1 MSLSIKNLSVNVQES
16 EIIHDISFVIN
27 PGEVHVLMGPNG
39 SGKSTLAN
47 TLAGH
52 PKYAVSVGSI
62 MINDIDITT
71 AKPHERVKNGLL
83 LSMQHTPAIEG
94 VSVTQMLRVAKQSL
108 TGNQLNPVTF
118 HKELVEKAK
127 ALAIDPSFLTRS
139 VNVGFSGGEKK
150 KLELLQ
156 IAVLDPQYIIL
167 DETDSGLDIDALK
180 LVTEMISTLK
190 QQGKGMLV
198 ITHYTELL
206 DTVDVDVVHVMMNG
220 RIVESGNRE
229 LIKKV
234 KEKGFS
240 AFSVQ

>member
-1 MSLSIKNLSVNVQES
+1 MSLSIKNLSVKVNES
-16 EIIHDISFVIN
+16 EIIHDISFAIN

-52 PKYAVSVGSI
+52 PKYTVTTGTI
-62 MINDIDITT
+62 LLDDQDITT
-71 AKPHERVKNGLL
+71 EKPNIRAKAGLF

-94 VSVTQMLRVAKQSL
+94 VSITQMLRMSKQAL
-108 TGNQLNPVTF
+108 TGTQINPVTF

-127 ALAIDPSFLTRS
+127 VLGIESSSLSRS

-150 KLELLQ
+150 RVELLQ
-156 IAVLDPQYIIL
+156 LAILDPKYVIL

-180 LVTEMISTLK
+180 LVTETINVLK
-190 QQGKGMLV
+190 KQGKGVFV

-206 DTVDVDVVHVMMNG
+206 DAVDVDVVHVMMNG
-220 RIVESGNRE
+220 NIVRSGTKE
-229 LIKKV
+229 LVVEV
-234 KEKGFS
+234 KEKGYASFL
-240 AFSVQ
+240 